1 MGPNGGDSG
10 NKIGFVLL
18 SCPPGPVRLFLLVL
32 LHGALSAVTSPSNL
46 FILTSSPLCSVERKK
61 DVFSQH
67 VPLRVNVFFSWGIGV
82 KTRQGGAVMQ
92 RVRSKRLTLVKEQV
106 SKLAASEKLL
116 FCVVNWY

>member
-10 NKIGFVLL
+10 NEIGFVLL

-32 LHGALSAVTSPSNL
+32 LHGALSAVTSSSNL

-67 VPLRVNVFFSWGIGV
+67 VPLRVNVFFP
-82 KTRQGGAVMQ
+82 GA
-92 RVRSKRLTLVKEQV
+92 
-106 SKLAASEKLL
+106 
-116 FCVVNWY
+116 